1 MMKIQFELAEILK
14 VQSAS
19 YQESSMIEYIIQQLE
34 LLKKQ
39 NHDINYHVETIKL
52 LSQEIQNIYVTKGS
66 VSGNEHYPCFVSHTD
81 TVHSIIDHLHI
92 GQGKTKEGLDTL
104 FGYTN
109 AIQKQYGGKFT
120 IPAGC
125 GADDKVGIWACLNL
139 IANLDVCKL
148 AFFAAEEVGC
158 VGSSKADKLFFADVG
173 YALQTDRKGN
183 EDFSMDING
192 TEMNDKKFRTKIKDL
207 VKNRGFKFSKTFT
220 TDVGQLKKDG
230 INVCMSNISSGYY
243 NAHQDEEYVIVK
255 EAENT
260 LGLMFDISRRLGLE
274 KQYHK
279 PEEKYQVYQGM
290 VDTKIHK
297 RKFVDVQTKPYTDYA
312 KEWEQEQEE
321 ADWNRSYGV
330 DYYGDKIYNEAEAN
344 LLDVNECKECVDDLK
359 IINSHKVCVN
369 PNCNR
374 CNVEYGID
382 FLDNYGYAGMGY
394 VDPDAIYP
402 VYDTEFAEL
411 IAYYSP
417 GQDKMYY
424 KPLEIPYQNPKQVN
438 IPF

>member
-1 MMKIQFELAEILK
+1 MKIQFELAEILK

-39 NHDINYHVETIKL
+39 NHDIYYHVETIKL
-52 LSQEIQNIYVTKGS
+52 ASQEIKNIYVTKGS
-66 VSGNEHYPCFVSHTD
+66 VSGDEHYPCFVSHTD
-81 TVHSIIDHLHI
+81 TVHSIIDHLYI
-92 GQGKTKEGLDTL
+92 AEGKTKEGLDTL
-104 FGYTN
+104 YGYTN
-109 AIQKQYGGKFT
+109 ATQKEYGGKF
-120 IPAGC
+120 IMPAGC

-158 VGSSKADKLFFADVG
+158 VGSSKADKKFFADVG

-183 EDFSMDING
+183 EDFSIDING

-207 VKNRGFKFSKTFT
+207 VKNRGYKFSKTFT

-260 LGLMFDISRRLGLE
+260 LGLMFDIYIRLGLE

-279 PEEKYQVYQGM
+279 PEEKYQVYKGINQ
-290 VDTKIHK
+290 THK
-297 RKFVDVQTKPYTDYA
+297 GKFVDVKTKPYTDDNIYS
-312 KEWEQEQEE
+312 EWEQEEE
-321 ADWNRSYGV
+321 ISWNRSYGV
-330 DYYGDKIYNEAEAN
+330 DYYGDKIHNQAET
-344 LLDVNECKECVDDLK
+344 NECKECGDDLK

-369 PNCNR
+369 PNCDR
-374 CNVEYGID
+374 CNVEYGLD
-382 FLDNYGYAGMGY
+382 FLDNYAYAGMGY
-394 VDPDAIYP
+394 VDPDALYP